1 MRIPIRMIGL
11 ATTFFWI
18 FLIAFAVTAVYSL
31 KDVQFDFGQP
41 QTGATADNGL
51 FFTMPIRIFNGGLYD
66 IGNFNVTSQVMPT
79 DGAIVASGSTF
90 VPVIRKGEEI
100 SISHMV
106 TVSINDLL
114 QNGRDYL
121 FNDAELKIYES
132 VGMSVAEMIPV
143 QASTN
148 FSMPWGAPLYG
159 FALGTPAYSMYNATH
174 LRVVVPVSFEN
185 HSLFDLAGTLQLR
198 MFNSTGAFIG
208 DGQIPI
214 TARQTSSYNGNVEL
228 HVGAQGLTQSGGF
241 EVSFLS
247 PILNYAPWVIPY
259 G

>member
-41 QTGATADNGL
+41 QTGTTADNRL
-51 FFTMPIRIFNGGLYD
+51 FFTMPIRVLNRGLYN
-66 IGNFNVTSQVMPT
+66 IGNFNVTSQVMRT
-79 DGAIVASGSTF
+79 DGAIVASGATF

-100 SISHMV
+100 STSHMV
-106 TVSINDLL
+106 TASINDLL
-114 QNGRDYL
+114 QNSQNYL
-121 FNDAELKIYES
+121 FNDAELRICES

-148 FSMPWGAPLYG
+148 FSMPWSAPLYG
-159 FALGTPAYSMYNATH
+159 FALGKPAYSMYNATH
-174 LRVVVPVSFEN
+174 FRVVVPVSFEN
-185 HSLFDLAGTLQLR
+185 HSFFDLTGTVQLR
-198 MFNSTGAFIG
+198 MLNSTGAFVG
-208 DGQIPI
+208 DGQTPI
-214 TARQTSSYNGNVEL
+214 MARQTSSYNGNIEL
-228 HVGAQGLTQSGGF
+228 HIEAQGLTQSGSF

-247 PILNYAPWVIPY
+247 PILNYGPWVIPY